1 MKKTIAFA
9 LALITLLSL
18 CACGAAQEEIKEENG
33 EEINR
38 TVVRFTLESGK
49 TFDIE
54 LYPEYAPETV
64 ANFLNLVNSGEYDGV
79 IFHRVVD
86 GFVAQ
91 AGAMTADGRPKSSQ
105 RIQGEMASN
114 GYTANTL
121 RHERGVVS
129 MARVGNDYNSASN
142 QFFICY
148 GTASN
153 LDGEYAAFG
162 KVINGMDVIDD
173 FQNVERVLGSD
184 NLISAPVK
192 PIVIEKA
199 EVLRDA

>member
-1 MKKTIAFA
+1 MKKIISLA
-9 LALITLLSL
+9 LALLAVLSL
-18 CACGAAQEEIKEENG
+18 CACGASQVSKEETTEAG
-33 EEINR
+33 IER
-38 TVVRFTLESGK
+38 TVVRFTLVSGE

-54 LYPEYAPETV
+54 LYPEYAPQTV

-91 AGAMTADGRPKSSQ
+91 TGAMTEDGRLKSSQ
-105 RIQGEMASN
+105 RITGEMASN

-129 MARVGNDYNSASN
+129 MARIGNDYNSASN

-162 KVINGMDVIDD
+162 KVIDGMQVIDD
-173 FQNVERVLGSD
+173 FQKVDRVLGSD
-184 NLISAPVK
+184 GLISAPVK